1 MCGFIITNQDIKI
14 TDFKNTLKHRG
25 PDQTGSYEHGEI
37 KIIFNRLAIIDL
49 SKKANQPFVYK
60 NFIIIFN
67 GEIYNYL
74 ELRKQLTDLGHKFV
88 SNSDTEVLLKSY
100 LQWKRG
106 CLKKLEGMFS
116 FCIYNKANRT
126 IFVARDRYGIKPLF
140 YFKDKNKFIISSE
153 KKAIFDLG
161 VKKKLNLPSI
171 LNFIYRGVY
180 QHSKQTFF
188 DGIYNIEPGMF
199 ATIKNG
205 NISLKKW
212 FNFEYDINN
221 KIKYYDARD
230 QLDYLIK
237 KSIRLS
243 LRSDKNIAVSV
254 SGGIDSSMIINKLIE
269 ENLGSNI
276 SHLSHWTCDDENDE
290 KYYANLLAKSYQRK
304 IVLAHFKKKD
314 FYKYM
319 MKSLKHIDEPFGGLS
334 LMASLKM
341 CEMLKKKGVRVL
353 LDGNGIDEIL
363 GGYGHHI
370 NTFNKNHLDYKNQ
383 PIQGLKVFFPK
394 NILNKKFHDLI
405 PDFSIKKKFKN
416 YLKDVM
422 FNDLTGSKLRRC
434 LLQGDHISMS
444 QSIEVRYP
452 FLNNELVN
460 FCFSLPNNFLI
471 KNNFGKYIMRDLS
484 KKPIFW
490 QAKRPSQTPQTKWM
504 REFIL
509 EDLIKNIKKNE
520 IFFDNSVFNKEN
532 LIRELKMWKSK
543 NVKNSAFP
551 WYFLM
556 IYHFV
561 NKNIN

>member
-1 MCGFIITNQDIKI
+1 MCGFIITNQNIKI
-14 TDFKNTLKHRG
+14 TDYKNTLKHRG

-49 SKKANQPFVYK
+49 SKKANQPFIYK

-100 LQWKRG
+100 LQWKKG
-106 CLKKLEGMFS
+106 CLRKLEGMFS
-116 FCIYNKANRT
+116 FCIYNKTNRT
-126 IFVARDRYGIKPLF
+126 VFVARDRYGIKPLF
-140 YFKDKNKFIISSE
+140 YFKNKNKFIISSE

-180 QHSKQTFF
+180 QHGKQTFF
-188 DGIYNIEPGMF
+188 DGIYNIEPGMY

-205 NISLKKW
+205 NISIKKW
-212 FNFEYDINN
+212 FNFEYDIN
-221 KIKYYDARD
+221 KKVKYNDARD

-254 SGGIDSSMIINKLIE
+254 SGGIDSSMIIDKLIE

-290 KYYANLLAKSYQRK
+290 KHHANFLAKSYQRK
-304 IVLAHFKKKD
+304 IVLAHFQKKD

-334 LMASLKM
+334 LMAGLKM

-370 NTFNKNHLDYKNQ
+370 NTFNQNYLDYKNQ

-422 FNDLTGSKLRRC
+422 LNDLAGSKLRRC

-561 NKNIN
+561 NRNIN

>member
-1 MCGFIITNQDIKI
+1 MCGFIITNQNIKI
-14 TDFKNTLKHRG
+14 TDYKNTLKHRG

-49 SKKANQPFVYK
+49 SKKANQPFIYK

-100 LQWKRG
+100 LQWKKG
-106 CLKKLEGMFS
+106 CLRKLEGMFS
-116 FCIYNKANRT
+116 FCIYNKTNRT
-126 IFVARDRYGIKPLF
+126 VFVARDRYGIKPLF
-140 YFKDKNKFIISSE
+140 YFKNKNKFIISSE

-180 QHSKQTFF
+180 QHGKQTFF
-188 DGIYNIEPGMF
+188 DGIYNIEPGMY

-205 NISLKKW
+205 NISIKKW
-212 FNFEYDINN
+212 FNFEYDIN
-221 KIKYYDARD
+221 KKVKYNDARD

-254 SGGIDSSMIINKLIE
+254 SGGIDSSMIIDKLIE

-290 KYYANLLAKSYQRK
+290 KHHANFLAKSYQRK
-304 IVLAHFKKKD
+304 IVLAHFQKKD

-319 MKSLKHIDEPFGGLS
+319 VKSLKHIDEPFGGLS
-334 LMASLKM
+334 LMAGLKM

-370 NTFNKNHLDYKNQ
+370 NTFNQNYLDYKNQ

-422 FNDLTGSKLRRC
+422 LNDLAGSKLRRC

-509 EDLIKNIKKNE
+509 EDLIKDIEKNE
-520 IFFDNSVFNKEN
+520 IFFDNSVFNKEH
-532 LIRELKMWKSK
+532 LIKELKMWKSK

-561 NKNIN
+561 NRNIN

>member
-1 MCGFIITNQDIKI
+1 MCGFIITNQNIKI
-14 TDFKNTLKHRG
+14 TDYKNTLKHRG

-49 SKKANQPFVYK
+49 SKKANQPFIYK

-100 LQWKRG
+100 LQWKKG
-106 CLKKLEGMFS
+106 CLRKLEGMFS
-116 FCIYNKANRT
+116 FCIYNKTNRT
-126 IFVARDRYGIKPLF
+126 VFVARDRYGIKPLF
-140 YFKDKNKFIISSE
+140 YFKNKNKFIISSE

-180 QHSKQTFF
+180 QHGKQTFF
-188 DGIYNIEPGMF
+188 DGIYNIEPGMY

-205 NISLKKW
+205 NISIKKW
-212 FNFEYDINN
+212 FNFEYDIN
-221 KIKYYDARD
+221 KKVKYNDARD

-254 SGGIDSSMIINKLIE
+254 SGGIDSSMIIDKLIE

-290 KYYANLLAKSYQRK
+290 KHHANFLAKSYQRK
-304 IVLAHFKKKD
+304 IVLAHFQKKD

-334 LMASLKM
+334 LMAGLKM

-370 NTFNKNHLDYKNQ
+370 NTFNQNYLDYKNQ

-422 FNDLTGSKLRRC
+422 LNDLAGSKLRRC

-509 EDLIKNIKKNE
+509 EDLIKDIEKNE
-520 IFFDNSVFNKEN
+520 IFFDNSVFNKEH
-532 LIRELKMWKSK
+532 LIKELKMWKSK

-561 NKNIN
+561 NRNIN

>member
-1 MCGFIITNQDIKI
+1 MCGFIITNQNVNINE
-14 TDFKNTLKHRG
+14 FKGTLKHRG
-25 PDQTGSYEHGEI
+25 PDQTGVYEHGEI

-49 SKKANQPFVYK
+49 SRKANQPFFYK
-60 NFIIIFN
+60 NFVIIFN

-74 ELRKQLTDLGHKFV
+74 ELRKQLINLGHTFT

-100 LQWKRG
+100 LQWKKG

-116 FCIYNKANRT
+116 FCIYNKTNRT

-140 YFKDKNKFIISSE
+140 YFTKNKKFIISSE
-153 KKAIFDLG
+153 KKAIFDMG
-161 VKKKLNLPSI
+161 VKKKLNIPII

-180 QHSKQTFF
+180 QNDKKTFF
-188 DGIYNIEPGMF
+188 DDIYNLEPGKF
-199 ATIKNG
+199 ATFKNG
-205 NISLKKW
+205 NLSLKRW
-212 FNFEYDINN
+212 FNFEYNFN
-221 KIKYYDARD
+221 KNIGYDDAKNE
-230 QLDYLIK
+230 LDYLIK

-243 LRSDKNIAVSV
+243 LRSDKDIAISV

-290 KYYANLLAKSYQRK
+290 KHFATSLAKSYKRK
-304 IVLAHFKKKD
+304 LVLAHFKKKD
-314 FYKYM
+314 FYKYLIM
-319 MKSLKHIDEPFGGLS
+319 SLNHIEEPFGGLS

-370 NTFNKNHLDYKNQ
+370 NTFNKNFLDYENQ

-394 NILNKKFHDLI
+394 NIINKKFQDLI
-405 PDFSIKKKFKN
+405 PDFRIKKKFRN
-416 YLKDVM
+416 YLKDIM

-460 FCFSLPNNFLI
+460 FCFSLPNNYI
-471 KNNFGKYIMRDLS
+471 VRDNFGKYIMRDLS
-484 KKPIFW
+484 KKSIFW

-504 REFIL
+504 HSFIL
-509 EDLIKNIKKNE
+509 DDLIKDVKKNE
-520 IFFDNSVFNKEN
+520 YFFDTSIFDKKN
-532 LIRELKMWKSK
+532 LIKELIIWKK
-543 NVKNSAFP
+543 QKINNSAFP

-556 IYHFV
+556 IYHFI
-561 NKNIN
+561 NKNII